1 VNSKQ
6 ALEDSYNQHRDEVS
20 ILILQ
25 IKEILYP
32 SIHLKMKHVILINC
46 GASLDLVDI
55 LQPPEDA
62 VFYLIDSLRP
72 IEVHNVYNGVQV
84 KIIVQSSELNAEN
97 ASVPDFEDIFEENEN
112 SESVCNN
119 FRYLL

>member
-1 VNSKQ
+1 
-6 ALEDSYNQHRDEVS
+6 
-20 ILILQ
+20 
-25 IKEILYP
+25 
-32 SIHLKMKHVILINC
+32 MKHVILINC

-112 SESVCNN
+112 TESVCNN
-119 FRYLL
+119 FRCLFLNKN